1 MSICS
6 VVVHT
11 KPEATLKASAAI
23 ENMPHCEVMGAESGR
38 IVVVIDV
45 RNRKVMSD
53 TIMALNDVEGVI
65 NVSLVYEYFEPDDE
79 LGVPDPAAE
88 AAPLADGGSCGA

>member
-11 KPEATLKASAAI
+11 KPEATLKASTII
-23 ENMPHCEVMGAESGR
+23 ESMDHCEVMGAENGR

-79 LGVPDPAAE
+79 LGVPEPAAGAMPFAE
-88 AAPLADGGSCGA
+88 GGSCGA

>member
-11 KPEATLKASAAI
+11 KPEATLKVSATI
-23 ENMPHCEVMGAESGR
+23 EGMPHCEVMGAESGR

-45 RNRKVMSD
+45 RNRQKV
-53 TIMALNDVEGVI
+53 AEPPAE
-65 NVSLVYEYFEPDDE
+65 NVPC
-79 LGVPDPAAE
+79 
-88 AAPLADGGSCGA
+88 ADGGSCGV

>member
-11 KPEATLKASAAI
+11 KPEATLKASATI
-23 ENMPHCEVMGAESGR
+23 ESMPHCEVMGAESGR

-45 RNRKVMSD
+45 RNRQKMSD
-53 TIMALNDVEGVI
+53 AIMALNDVEGVV
-65 NVSLVYEYFEPDDE
+65 NVSLIYEYFEPDDE
-79 LGVPDPAAE
+79 LGVAEPPAE
-88 AAPLADGGSCGA
+88 TVTCADGGSCGV